1 MSRNSSTASRSSTS
15 TISKKRRLLN
25 HLAEN
30 NTITAAQASRRF
42 GVANLR
48 ATMSDIRQQVEA
60 YGNWRIVTGSNGR
73 GETVYAMRRVVLVEP
88 TFMLD

>member
-1 MSRNSSTASRSSTS
+1 MSRTSSTS
-15 TISKKRRLLN
+15 SRSITKRQRLLN
-25 HLAEN
+25 HLSEN

-60 YGNWRIVTGSNGR
+60 YGNWRIVSGTNGR

>member
-1 MSRNSSTASRSSTS
+1 MSRSTTSSRSNTS
-15 TISKKRRLLN
+15 TLSKKRRLLD
-25 HLAEN
+25 HLAAN

-42 GVANLR
+42 GVANIR

-60 YGNWRIVTGSNGR
+60 YGNWRIVTGTNER